1 MQKYKSWMGRKAT
14 KQPGVDCMNNLAFCV
29 IKYSLNVSKHEC
41 FIVLCLIACR
51 KQYENCLFRC
61 RFMVSSLVNIV
72 LLWSCCF
79 FSLCSLLSNCVWHE
93 RKRRGSRHSG
103 LWLPLQEAV
112 GNTNHTDK
120 LHANAK
126 GKWRSF
132 SLDGRHSGG
141 HFVESVVIT
150 FLTVSWKRLFSES
163 RERLVHH
170 GEPGEH
176 LLHGAGVCRHHGC
189 FESACLTWRAR
200 RTSFVARTG
209 F

>member
-79 FSLCSLLSNCVWHE
+79 FLSALCWATAFDTSERDAVQDILVYGSPYRKQWATPIIRTNCTLMQ
-93 RKRRGSRHSG
+93 RGNEEAF
-103 LWLPLQEAV
+103 PLMAGV
-112 GNTNHTDK
+112 
-120 LHANAK
+120 
-126 GKWRSF
+126 R
-132 SLDGRHSGG
+132 GG

-163 RERLVHH
+163 RERLVHR